1 MYVKPA
7 QADLP
12 ILPTNLPLAY
22 LVLSGSVFIQVGQ
35 WLFKV
40 EALIKKGCVMRLK
53 GVDLGL
59 LSLWLK
65 KQSFINFGIHATVMY
80 AT

>member
-12 ILPTNLPLAY
+12 ALPTKFTSIY

-35 WLFKV
+35 
-40 EALIKKGCVMRLK
+40 
-53 GVDLGL
+53 
-59 LSLWLK
+59 
-65 KQSFINFGIHATVMY
+65 
-80 AT
+80 